1 MTSKQEL
8 ETALRNAMRSGDE
21 VSKRTIRMVLTSI
34 KLVEVEKGTDVSAP
48 DLASILQKEIKIRD
62 EAIQDAER
70 GNRHDLV
77 EENLAEIR
85 VLESFL
91 PKQLSE
97 DELVALINRV
107 ISQVGASGPA
117 DMGKVMKVL
126 IPQVKGQAPNELV
139 SQIVRQL
146 LNG

>member
-8 ETALRNAMRSGDE
+8 ETALRNAMKSGDE

-34 KLVEVEKGTDVSAP
+34 KLAEVEKGTEISES
-48 DLASILQKEIKIRD
+48 DLASIVQKEIKIRK
-62 EAIQDAER
+62 ETIQDAEK
-70 GNRHDLV
+70 GNRPDLV
-77 EENLAEIR
+77 EANLAEIR

-97 DELVALINRV
+97 DELIAVINRA
-107 ISQVGASGPA
+107 ISQVGASSLA

-126 IPQVKGQAPNELV
+126 IPQIKGQAPNELV
-139 SQIVRQL
+139 SRIVRQL

>member
-34 KLVEVEKGTDVSAP
+34 KLVEVEKGTNVSEP
-48 DLASILQKEIKIRD
+48 DLASILQKEIKIRK

-70 GNRHDLV
+70 GNRPDLV

-107 ISQVGASGPA
+107 ISQVGASSPA

>member
-1 MTSKQEL
+1 MTNKQEL
-8 ETALRNAMRSGDE
+8 ETALRNAMKIGDE

-34 KLVEVEKGTDVSAP
+34 KLAEVEKGTEVSES
-48 DLASILQKEIKIRD
+48 DLASILQKEIKIRK
-62 EAIQDAER
+62 EAMQDAEK
-70 GNRHDLV
+70 GNRPDLV
-77 EENLAEIR
+77 EANLAEIS

-97 DELVALINRV
+97 DELVALINQV
-107 ISQVGASGPA
+107 ISQVGASNPA

-126 IPQVKGQAPNELV
+126 IPQIKGQAPNELV
-139 SQIVRQL
+139 SKIVRQL

>member
-1 MTSKQEL
+1 MTNKQEL
-8 ETALRNAMRSGDE
+8 ETALRNAMKSGDE

-34 KLVEVEKGTDVSAP
+34 KLAEVEKGTEVSES
-48 DLASILQKEIKIRD
+48 DLASILQKEIKIRK
-62 EAIQDAER
+62 EAMQDAEK
-70 GNRHDLV
+70 GNRPDLV
-77 EENLAEIR
+77 EANLAEIS

-97 DELVALINRV
+97 DELVALINQV
-107 ISQVGASGPA
+107 ISQVGASNPA

-126 IPQVKGQAPNELV
+126 IPQIKGQAPNELV
-139 SQIVRQL
+139 SKIVRQL